1 MATAIATSFKWNA
14 ARLKSLLLCPRQ
26 FSYAF
31 VDGIPSVPTAPRVFG
46 RAMHEV
52 LRLACE
58 KQMATGVLPSV
69 QEMEAV
75 LNGLW
80 TEALE
85 TESPYFGPRH
95 PTLEGYDA
103 LGYQMLSAFHRDY
116 ASKPP
121 PLAVE
126 LAYDISIGK
135 QNLVGFVDRVDESGQ
150 GVVVVDDKS
159 GQKKPSPNEAAND
172 VQLTISALAVR
183 QTLGLVVE
191 SVEYHFLRDG
201 RHIQTN
207 REESAFDWLGEA
219 LMFAEDMRVRGEFLP
234 RPGFWCRFCDYREL
248 CAAQGIEVSVSGV
261 RGGGADGLPY

>member
-1 MATAIATSFKWNA
+1 MPNGTAVAFKWNA

-31 VDGIPSVPTAPRVFG
+31 VDGIPSVPTAPRAFG
-46 RAMHEV
+46 GAMHET

-58 KQMATGVLPSV
+58 HQMATGVLPSV
-69 QEMEAV
+69 QEMEAI

-80 TEALE
+80 SAALE

-95 PTLEGYDA
+95 PTLEGYEA
-103 LGYQMLSAFHRDY
+103 LGFQMLSAFHRDY
-116 ASKPP
+116 AMKPP

-126 LAYDISIGK
+126 LAFDISIGG
-135 QNLVGFVDRVDESGQ
+135 QNLVGFVDRVDEGEQ
-150 GVVVVDDKS
+150 GVVVVDYKS

-183 QTLGLVVE
+183 QTLGLAVE
-191 SVEYHFLRDG
+191 SVEYRFLRDG

-219 LMFAEDMRVRGEFLP
+219 LIFAEDMRERGKFLP

-248 CAAQGIEVSVSGV
+248 CAAQGIEVSVSGA
-261 RGGGADGLPY
+261 RGGDANGLSH